1 MNQHASVGQSKE
13 ELCRQMLFFR
23 NIVEVPSDVSD
34 GGEDTDDGEMS
45 ELIDES
51 KENGKEESVSASA
64 SATATT
70 NQQVTYLNSV

>member
-13 ELCRQMLFFR
+13 ELRRQMLFFR

-34 GGEDTDDGEMS
+34 GGEESDDGEMP
-45 ELIDES
+45 ELIDEN
-51 KENGKEESVSASA
+51 KENGKEESASA